1 MIHRRS
7 QSEASG
13 KIYRTIILS
22 IILSTF
28 LPQNNDFVGAEE
40 EIVRKGFKMNGYEI
54 QNAARCNQLEWV

>member
-22 IILSTF
+22 IILSTLNF
-28 LPQNNDFVGAEE
+28 SSQNNDFVGAEE
-40 EIVRKGFKMNGYEI
+40 EIVRKGFKMNGYE
-54 QNAARCNQLEWV
+54 NARAAIQLEWV